1 MTRTVPRYI
10 TLEVLGPF
18 FIGLVLL
25 TFVLF
30 MFQIL
35 KLTEL
40 IVSYGVRLGDVGL
53 MMAYIL
59 PPFLVFTVP
68 MSFLLGVLMAVSRL
82 SSDSEITA
90 LKAGGLSLYSLLPPI
105 LALAL
110 IASAATAGLSLFA
123 DPWGKKGFHDLL
135 LDLGRRKATV
145 GLTEHVFNDSF
156 KDMELYVHHIV
167 PEKDLLEGVVLAD
180 ERNPNQSVVITAH
193 TGRLGSQP
201 QGLSLVLALQDGEIH
216 RFDPKTPNEYEIVR
230 FAKGQILV
238 DLDRALDDRNSNVA
252 YLEMNMRELDNFIAE
267 KRKSHED
274 FHMRRAW
281 VEYHR
286 RLAFPFVC
294 VVFGLIALPLGVS
307 PPRSG
312 RSRGFATSVI
322 VLCVFYLLF
331 RAGENLGWKGAL
343 HPIVAMWSPLLIGL
357 AFGIYLL
364 KKKADESPV
373 WLLDVLQ
380 YGARR
385 LGHRLGKRLGLGGGE
400 HEEDQP

>member
-1 MTRTVPRYI
+1 
-10 TLEVLGPF
+10 
-18 FIGLVLL
+18 
-25 TFVLF
+25 
-30 MFQIL
+30 
-35 KLTEL
+35 
-40 IVSYGVRLGDVGL
+40 
-53 MMAYIL
+53 
-59 PPFLVFTVP
+59 
-68 MSFLLGVLMAVSRL
+68 
-82 SSDSEITA
+82 
-90 LKAGGLSLYSLLPPI
+90 
-105 LALAL
+105 
-110 IASAATAGLSLFA
+110 
-123 DPWGKKGFHDLL
+123 
-135 LDLGRRKATV
+135 
-145 GLTEHVFNDSF
+145 
-156 KDMELYVHHIV
+156 
-167 PEKDLLEGVVLAD
+167 
-180 ERNPNQSVVITAH
+180 
-193 TGRLGSQP
+193 
-201 QGLSLVLALQDGEIH
+201 
-216 RFDPKTPNEYEIVR
+216 
-230 FAKGQILV
+230 
-238 DLDRALDDRNSNVA
+238 
-252 YLEMNMRELDNFIAE
+252 MNMRELDNFIAE